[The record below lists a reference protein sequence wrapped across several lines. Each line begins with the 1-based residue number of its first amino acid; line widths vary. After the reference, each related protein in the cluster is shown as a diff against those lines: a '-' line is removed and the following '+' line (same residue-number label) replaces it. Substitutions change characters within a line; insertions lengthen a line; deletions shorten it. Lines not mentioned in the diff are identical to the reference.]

1 MTIYNHIKN
10 ISDDYT
16 FVLNTDELFY
26 SKAEIPCGVFEY
38 DTSNQTWIETSKS
51 SEAFDTKYENAKNF
65 VKTYYQSILDIIN
78 PEAKYS
84 DLLTEV
90 GAGNGLFIGIQ
101 MDSIEGFPH
110 FNDNQY
116 FIAIISPSLKMCIPV
131 KSFVLYSNTRIIEN
145 NDEELNDL
153 EYLSAKQCLNL
164 IYNAISKVEIL
175 QIVDELPTQP
185 SDIKTNCVYLLYEEN
200 NQSQDEIDD
209 GLNFHFT
216 LWVYSTTDE
225 EFKQID
231 RLTFDIKNYA
241 LKNHTHGLISND
253 GKMVINKATVT
264 GTVINSGSLKIKG
277 GTFYKK
283 GVEHSY
289 NTGTTDHTT
298 LFLLG
303 GTTIIEGGTFT
314 NKYNSVI
321 DLNISRGSPNDYPKL
336 TIKGGTIKTS
346 CPYCTPIVSTSD
358 IKDKIRISINWSKV
372 FPGKTKEEVIK
383 YF

>member
-1 MTIYNHIKN
+1 MNHRKANRRVVSAAVIVAMLVLLMMPITAHGAGKTVAKVGNKNYTSLQDAVSAVKSGGTVKLMRNVKLKSDLEFKRGGTYTLNLNHHQITGGFRNAIEISKGNIKFKNGTISSPIRVFNKAKLTILSGTYKRKAKGDGSVLLDCYGNSRLIIKGGSFN
-10 ISDDYT
+10 GANGVDGNAKVWIKAGT
-16 FVLNTDELFY
+16 FSCTNWDAPAFTV
-26 SKAEIPCGVFEY
+26 SGKAVATVSGGVFKG
-38 DTSNQTWIETSKS
+38 SFGS
-51 SEAFDTKYENAKNF
+51 SGT
-65 VKTYYQSILDIIN
+65 T
-78 PEAKYS
+78 
-84 DLLTEV
+84 T
-90 GAGNGLFIGIQ
+90 
-101 MDSIEGFPH
+101 
-110 FNDNQY
+110 
-116 FIAIISPSLKMCIPV
+116 
-131 KSFVLYSNTRIIEN
+131 
-145 NDEELNDL
+145 
-153 EYLSAKQCLNL
+153 
-164 IYNAISKVEIL
+164 
-175 QIVDELPTQP
+175 
-185 SDIKTNCVYLLYEEN
+185 IKKGT
-200 NQSQDEIDD
+200 
-209 GLNFHFT
+209 
-216 LWVYSTTDE
+216 
-225 EFKQID
+225 FK
-231 RLTFDIKNYA
+231 KE
-241 LKNHTHGLISND
+241 ISND

-321 DLNISRGSPNDYPKL
+321 DLNISRGAPNDYPKL